1 MAWGSVG
8 GLTGAVQGSIRAT
21 ISCMSQFH
29 TYHQRVEF
37 GDCDPAQIVWF
48 PNFFRWA
55 DAASRN
61 FFMAC
66 GLPDWKTTERERGII
81 GTPLVDIQARFM
93 RPASYGDQLDIVT
106 SISEW
111 RSRSFNTL
119 YQVKR
124 GETLLCE
131 IKDVRVFA
139 RRKAGDD
146 PHAIEA
152 VPVPADW
159 KVLCGG

>member
-1 MAWGSVG
+1 LA
-8 GLTGAVQGSIRAT
+8 
-21 ISCMSQFH
+21 
-29 TYHQRVEF
+29 
-37 GDCDPAQIVWF
+37 
-48 PNFFRWA
+48 
-55 DAASRN
+55 
-61 FFMAC
+61 
-66 GLPDWKTTERERGII
+66 
-81 GTPLVDIQARFM
+81 
-93 RPASYGDQLDIVT
+93 IVT

-139 RRKAGDD
+139 RREAGDD

-152 VPVPADW
+152 VAVPADW
-159 KVLCGG
+159 KALCGG

>member
-1 MAWGSVG
+1 
-8 GLTGAVQGSIRAT
+8 
-21 ISCMSQFH
+21 MSSSSPTTSLPTTVAH
-29 TYHQRVEF
+29 IYTQRVEF

-93 RPASYGDQLDIVT
+93 RPASYGDTLDIVT

-119 YQVKR
+119 YQVRR
-124 GETLLCE
+124 GDTLLCE

-139 RRKAGDD
+139 RRKPGDD

>member
-1 MAWGSVG
+1 
-8 GLTGAVQGSIRAT
+8 
-21 ISCMSQFH
+21 MSSSPTTPLSTPVAH
-29 TYHQRVEF
+29 TYTQRVEF

-93 RPASYGDQLDIVT
+93 RPASYGDTLDIVT

-124 GETLLCE
+124 GDTLLCE

-139 RRKAGDD
+139 RRKPGDD